1 MTGQEFSEFIRRKTA
16 QAEEENAVDWDRRR
30 EQWLSELDSLF
41 AKMVRHLKPYTNTN
55 EIEIERTTTTLKE
68 DYIGTYEVE
77 MLTFKIGRDKVFA
90 TPIGTL
96 LIGSRGRVD
105 LSGPKST
112 LRIVLLDRDD
122 PPINT
127 ATDRGDR
134 VKKIGRP
141 LALGEIKESGWYI
154 ATEPP
159 KSVFVSFCEDTF
171 REALMDVTG
180 E

>member
-1 MTGQEFSEFIRRKTA
+1 MAGQEFSEFIKRKTA
-16 QAEEENAVDWDRRR
+16 QAEEEKTVDWDRRR
-30 EQWLSELDSLF
+30 EQWLSELDNLF
-41 AKMVRHLKPYTNTN
+41 VKMTRHLEPYAH
-55 EIEIERTTTTLKE
+55 EIEIERKPNKLKE
-68 DYIGTYEVE
+68 DYLGTYEAE

-90 TPIGTL
+90 KPIGTL
-96 LIGSRGRVD
+96 LIGSIGRVD

-127 ATDRGDR
+127 VMDRGDR
-134 VKKIGRP
+134 VKELGRP
-141 LALGEIKESGWYI
+141 LALGEIEESGWYI

-159 KSVFVSFCEDTF
+159 RSVFVSFCEDTF

>member
-1 MTGQEFSEFIRRKTA
+1 MTGREFSEFIKRKNA
-16 QAEEENAVDWDRRR
+16 QAEEEKSVDWNRRR
-30 EQWLSELDSLF
+30 EQWLSELDNLF
-41 AKMVRHLKPYTNTN
+41 SKMIRDLEPYTNTH
-55 EIEIERTTTTLKE
+55 EIEIERTLTSLKE
-68 DYIGTYEVE
+68 DYIGTYEAE

-134 VKKIGRP
+134 VKQLGRP
-141 LALGEIKESGWYI
+141 LALGEIQKSSWYI

-159 KSVFVSFCEDTF
+159 KSVFIPLAADSFQD
-171 REALMDVTG
+171 ALMEVIG